1 MLTSVG
7 REPLKSHTSVLQ
19 PRVVEARVERVVP
32 AATCLPWQSRGTH
45 VSPESLYEDQLEK
58 RHAGGEFIDP

>member
-1 MLTSVG
+1 MEAS
-7 REPLKSHTSVLQ
+7 Q

-45 VSPESLYEDQLEK
+45 VSPESLYEDQLKK